1 MRHDY
6 KYLAD
11 RLWRDRRAAWRARRP
26 VGHIPNIPGALLF
39 AGFLASAM
47 ALVDFVAR

>member
-11 RLWRDRRAAWRARRP
+11 RRQWRTRRP
-26 VGHIPNIPGALLF
+26 VGHIPNLPGALLF

-47 ALVDFVAR
+47 ALIEYIN

>member
-11 RLWRDRRAAWRARRP
+11 RRWRARRP
-26 VGHIPNIPGALLF
+26 VGDIPNMPGALLF
-39 AGFLASAM
+39 AGFLTCAM

>member
-11 RLWRDRRAAWRARRP
+11 RRWRARRQAWRDRRP

-39 AGFLASAM
+39 AGFLTCAM